1 MVIADVPAPKVSTM
15 VIPVGTYLLFIGS
28 FPTENYRNMIVL
40 PVWSTRTSK
49 QTPPAQVSH
58 SFGLYTAGLDERAE
72 DAAGDG
78 SVIARS
84 EKGKGVQAN
93 EEHVRASTADA
104 GRGR

>member
-1 MVIADVPAPKVSTM
+1 M
-15 VIPVGTYLLFIGS
+15 S
-28 FPTENYRNMIVL
+28 FFG
-40 PVWSTRTSK
+40 
-49 QTPPAQVSH
+49 PPEPPNKHLQRSFKLSH
-58 SFGLYTAGLDERAE
+58 SFGLFTAGLDERAE